1 MSVMF
6 FLFFCSCVN
15 PILYAFLSENFR
27 KAFKQRVP
35 RCFFC
40 FFTREVY
47 GAPGASTFRGAGPS
61 LRYEL
66 TTMASNG
73 GAGGGRKSNIKH
85 KVDMANHQHHPHPLA
100 NGVGGGPTTINGAA
114 VPLSQV
120 HPVKMSEN
128 AEGRKTTKVSFLRQP
143 SKLSVKSPPVQEVCT
158 ESIEAPPASDKH
170 TFGR

>member
-1 MSVMF
+1 M
-6 FLFFCSCVN
+6 
-15 PILYAFLSENFR
+15 SENFR

-66 TTMASNG
+66 TTMAPNG
-73 GAGGGRKSNIKH
+73 GAGGGRKSTIQH
-85 KVDMANHQHHPHPLA
+85 KVDMANQQHQPHPVA
-100 NGVGGGPTTINGAA
+100 NGVGGPTTKNGAA
-114 VPLSQV
+114 VPLQV
-120 HPVKMSEN
+120 HPAKMSEN
-128 AEGRKTTKVSFLRQP
+128 GEGRKTTKVSFLRQP
-143 SKLSVKSPPVQEVCT
+143 SKLSVKSPPVQGVCT